1 MTHAPYLSVIVPVYQ
16 GRTLLPGCLES
27 LVASELPREQWE
39 LIVVDDGST
48 DGSGDLARPVAAQ
61 VVRVTGGP
69 KGPAVARNRG
79 AEGARGEVLVFID
92 ADTGVHSAT
101 LSRLA
106 RPESQRPAQAGRG
119 TGGPKGPAVARSRGS
134 EGARGEVLVF
144 IDADTRVHSDPL
156 SRFAA
161 LMRERPEVN
170 AVFGAY
176 DDAPA
181 HPSFLSQYRNLLHR
195 Y

>member
-79 AEGARGEVLVFID
+79 
-92 ADTGVHSAT
+92 
-101 LSRLA
+101 
-106 RPESQRPAQAGRG
+106 P
-119 TGGPKGPAVARSRGS
+119 

-144 IDADTRVHSDPL
+144 IDADTRVHSDTL

-195 Y
+195 YVHVRDAGPTQTFW